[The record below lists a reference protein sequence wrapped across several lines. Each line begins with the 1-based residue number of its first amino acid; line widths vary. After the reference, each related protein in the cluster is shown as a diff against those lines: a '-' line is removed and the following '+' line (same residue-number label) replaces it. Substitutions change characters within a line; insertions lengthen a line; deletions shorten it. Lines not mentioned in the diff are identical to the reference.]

1 VPAILFTWWLGS
13 EAGHAMADV
22 IFGDYNPSGKLPI
35 SFPREEGQI
44 PIYYNYL
51 STGRPGKDD
60 SDRFYRTGYID
71 LVKSPRYA
79 FGYGL
84 SYTDFQYSDLQLS
97 RTEMT
102 PEDSLVV
109 SFTLTNKGRYPGE
122 EVAQLYIQDLV
133 AQPVRPVKELK
144 DFSKIRLA
152 PGESRHL
159 SFTIDKNKL
168 AFYNQQLEWITQPG
182 QFGLMIGTASND
194 IRLHSTF
201 TLK

>member
-1 VPAILFTWWLGS
+1 
-13 EAGHAMADV
+13 
-22 IFGDYNPSGKLPI
+22 
-35 SFPREEGQI
+35 
-44 PIYYNYL
+44 
-51 STGRPGKDD
+51 
-60 SDRFYRTGYID
+60 
-71 LVKSPRYA
+71 
-79 FGYGL
+79 L
-84 SYTDFQYSDLQLS
+84 SYTNFEYSDLQLS

-102 PEDSLVV
+102 PEDKLVV

-122 EVAQLYIQDLV
+122 EVAQLYIRDLV

-144 DFSKIRLA
+144 DFSKIRLE
-152 PGESRHL
+152 PGESRRV

-182 QFGLMIGTASND
+182 QFELMIGTASND